1 MEFLYPGFLYA
12 LIALAIPIL
21 VHLFNFRRFK
31 KIEFTNV
38 RFLKE
43 IKHQTQNQN
52 KLKHFLVLAMRM
64 LALAALVFAFAQ
76 PFIPLED
83 QVTKVGKRQVSVFV
97 DNSFSMQGESESGE
111 LLEVGKNKA
120 IDIVQAHEVDDR
132 FQLLTQDFKSEHQHF
147 ITSETFANWATRT
160 EYSPRTNQLSKI
172 VERQNDQL
180 LRDSESDRLSAYIIS
195 DFQKSQFNF
204 EDLPVDSTITYS
216 LVHIERAYPANIFI
230 DTVWFDSPV
239 RTIGNSE
246 KLNIR
251 IVNTGANPISDI
263 PVKLIINGEQKAI
276 GSIGAGAETAVDTA
290 LHFVHSTPGI
300 KETRVHVD
308 DHPVTY
314 DDEYYFSYAVYNQI
328 DVLVLVNGGESSPKG
343 IRSVFKS
350 DSLIAYRESAYNQID
365 YSKLNQQDLVI
376 LNELHEIPTG
386 LASELATF
394 CQNGGTVL
402 VNPSAQL
409 DLSSYNGFLAQL
421 NGDAMREVRSGE
433 FQVREI
439 NVEHPIFEG
448 VFEKIPKN
456 VALPTSGAYN
466 PLSQN
471 TRSRSN
477 TILEFGNG
485 DPFLTSY
492 QKGGGTAYVLTTPLS
507 QPENSLSRNALF
519 VPIMLRIAEL
529 SKSNTPLIE
538 KIGKSL
544 FSLNLPNEFV
554 QTDESV
560 VHLINESKSVD
571 VIPGFQFREGKVQI
585 DASQGIEEA
594 GNYQVRINDDWI
606 GSVGMN
612 YDRSE
617 SDLASFNAD
626 EIAEELEKHGLGKI
640 RIFNGLADDFKNEI
654 NTASTEKE
662 LWKICLI
669 LALSFLLIES
679 LILRFWK

>member
-12 LIALAIPIL
+12 LFALAIPIL

-52 KLKHFLVLAMRM
+52 KLKHLFVLAMRM

-76 PFIPLED
+76 PYIPLD
-83 QVTKVGKRQVSVFV
+83 NQVTKAGKRQVSIFV

-111 LLEVGKNKA
+111 LIEVAKNKA
-120 IDIVQAHEVDDR
+120 IDIVQAHDVDDR

-160 EYSPRTNQLSKI
+160 DYSPRTNKLSKI
-172 VERQNDQL
+172 LERQNDQL
-180 LRDSESDRLSAYIIS
+180 LGNGQSDRLSAYIIS
-195 DFQKSQFNF
+195 DFQKSQFDF
-204 EDLPVDSTITYS
+204 EELPIDSNVTYS
-216 LVHIERAYPANIFI
+216 LVHIERSYPANIFI

-239 RTIGNSE
+239 RTVGNSE

-263 PVKLIINGEQKAI
+263 PIKLVINGEQKAI
-276 GSIGAGAETAVDTA
+276 GSIGAGAEMAVDTA

-300 KETRVHVD
+300 KEARVHVD

-314 DDEYYFSYAVYNQI
+314 DDHYYFSYAVYNQI
-328 DVLVLVNGGESSPKG
+328 DVLVLVNGESSAPKG

-350 DSLIAYRESAYNQID
+350 DSLISYQESPFNQID

-376 LNELHEIPTG
+376 LNELAEIPTG

-394 CQNGGTVL
+394 CANGGAVL
-402 VNPSAQL
+402 VNPSADP

-421 NGDAMREVRSGE
+421 NGDAMRKARSGE

-456 VALPTSGAYN
+456 VALPTSGAYT
-466 PLSQN
+466 PLSLN
-471 TRSRSN
+471 THSRSN
-477 TILEFGNG
+477 SILAFGNG

-492 QKGGGTAYVLTTPLS
+492 QKGGGTAYVLTAPLS

-519 VPIMLRIAEL
+519 VPILLRIAEL

-538 KIGKSL
+538 KIGNGL
-544 FSLNLPNEFV
+544 FSVDLPNEFA

-560 VHLINESKSVD
+560 VHLINESMNVD
-571 VIPGFQFREGKVQI
+571 IIPGFQFREGKVQI
-585 DASQGIEEA
+585 NASQGIEEA
-594 GNYQVRINDDWI
+594 GNYQVRISESWI
-606 GSVGMN
+606 GSIGMN

-626 EIAEELEKHGLGKI
+626 EIEEELEKNGLEKV
-640 RIFNGLADDFKNEI
+640 RIFNGLDNDFKNEI

-679 LILRFWK
+679 LVLRFWK